1 LEIKSTNAQ
10 MDGGFVMSKRAVMAL
25 SGGMDSTSLLLRLL
39 REGYTVTS
47 ISYLYGQKHS
57 IEVVRATENIRRLQ
71 SDGLKVEHKIIDLSS
86 AMNSF
91 HSALTDDDFVIPEGH
106 YEEDQMKQTV
116 VPNRN
121 AIFSSI
127 LYGMGLSI
135 SQLEDTDVVIALG
148 VHSGDHA
155 IYPDC
160 RPEFYNALSI
170 AFGIGNWDSDRVVF
184 ELPYIE
190 GDKTTI
196 LEDALH
202 SCEILN
208 LDFDTILGSTI
219 TSYNPDND
227 GRSSGRSGSD
237 IERII
242 AFHDIGR
249 VDPIEYV
256 DSWDTVLEN
265 ALKLKETRGA

>member
-1 LEIKSTNAQ
+1 MEIKSTNAQ
-10 MDGGFVMSKRAVMAL
+10 MDGGLIMSKRAVMAL

-57 IEVVRATENIRRLQ
+57 IEIVRATENIRRLQ
-71 SDGLKVEHKIIDLSS
+71 SNGLKVKHKIIDLSS

-91 HSALTDDDFVIPEGH
+91 HSALTDDDFDIPEGH
-106 YEEDQMKQTV
+106 YEEEQMKQTV

-184 ELPYIE
+184 ELPYLE

-196 LEDALH
+196 LEDALY

-208 LDFDTILGSTI
+208 LDFDTIMGSTI
-219 TSYNPDND
+219 TSYNPDNN

-256 DSWDTVLEN
+256 DSWETVLEN

>member
-1 LEIKSTNAQ
+1 MEIKSTNAQ

-57 IEVVRATENIRRLQ
+57 IEVVRATENIRHLK
-71 SDGLKVEHKIIDLSS
+71 SNGLKVDHKIIDLSS

-91 HSALTDDDFVIPEGH
+91 HSALTDDDFDIPEGH

-170 AFGIGNWDSDRVVF
+170 AFDIGNWDSNRVVF

-208 LDFDTILGSTI
+208 LDFDTIMGSTI
-219 TSYNPDND
+219 TSYNPDNN